1 MSFTIISNGI
11 LKVMSCLTKAFFEIA
26 QANRDKSASGGS
38 RIGEA
43 GYDQRMQAARRMSI
57 T

>member
-1 MSFTIISNGI
+1 MV
-11 LKVMSCLTKAFFEIA
+11 LMQAFFELA

-43 GYDQRMQAARRMSI
+43 GYDQRKQATRRMSFA
-57 T
+57 

>member
-1 MSFTIISNGI
+1 MP
-11 LKVMSCLTKAFFEIA
+11 CLTKAFFELA
-26 QANRDKSASGGS
+26 QANRDKSALGGS
-38 RIGEA
+38 RIGEV

>member
-11 LKVMSCLTKAFFEIA
+11 LKVMSCLTKAFFELA
-26 QANRDKSASGGS
+26 QANRDKSASRGT